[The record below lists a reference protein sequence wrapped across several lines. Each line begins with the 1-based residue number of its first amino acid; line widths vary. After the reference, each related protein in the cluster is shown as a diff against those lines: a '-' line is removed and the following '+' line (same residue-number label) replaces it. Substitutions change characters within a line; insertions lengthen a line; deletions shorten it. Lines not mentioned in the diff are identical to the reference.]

1 MGFGV
6 YLRALVLV
14 GWRRGLGTEEVKF
27 AAIEQLPL
35 DLFSRFQADGG
46 GQGQGEAHIEP
57 GVLSA
62 RTNRLD
68 PQRIGSRHFV

>member
-1 MGFGV
+1 M
-6 YLRALVLV
+6 
-14 GWRRGLGTEEVKF
+14 KF
-27 AAIEQLPL
+27 TPIEQLPL
-35 DLFSRFQADGG
+35 NLFSRFQADGG

-68 PQRIGSRHFV
+68 PQGIGSGHFLVIESMFLLACIS